1 MSAPPEIDS
10 AASDRIIVESKGLES
25 NALGMFA
32 SVAVGMAST
41 APAYSLAATLGF
53 VVAVVGLQTPL
64 LVILAFIP
72 MFLSAWATKQMNTAD
87 PDCGTSFTWAARALG
102 PKLGWFAG
110 GWGTIAADLLA
121 MASYSQVAAQYVFLL
136 IGAKSIGNDA
146 TSVWV
151 LLLGIGWIVVLTW
164 LCWRGIEISARIQ
177 ITLVV
182 VEVAILLVMAIV
194 ALIKVAAGSAPPG
207 HIDPTW
213 SWFNP
218 LKFGSFDSFMQGMLL
233 MVFIYWGWDTTTSIN
248 EETDEPGRIPGSA
261 GVYSTFLLL
270 GTYILVVVAVQA
282 FAGIGTHGIGL
293 GNPAHINDVLS
304 TLGGAIFGSSTV
316 GSILS
321 HLLLFMVLTSA
332 AATTQTTILPNARTT
347 LSMAFHKAL
356 PAIFGRIHLR
366 YKTPSFSTI
375 SFGVISIIYYVALNF
390 VSGGA
395 VIADAVD
402 ATVFFAA
409 LYLGITAIACFW
421 HYREF
426 IVGGFGRAVSYVW
439 VPLAGGV
446 ALFVLLAYSF
456 KVYWDPNQSYF
467 TITVFGITIGGT
479 LVVVVLATIAGLAW
493 MLWSMRTQAAYFSGE
508 SMRLGLSITD
518 DDQVVRVD
526 MDGAEHGGLGQGD
539 APPPGPDVVDSP

>member
-1 MSAPPEIDS
+1 
-10 AASDRIIVESKGLES
+10 
-25 NALGMFA
+25 
-32 SVAVGMAST
+32 
-41 APAYSLAATLGF
+41 
-53 VVAVVGLQTPL
+53 
-64 LVILAFIP
+64 
-72 MFLSAWATKQMNTAD
+72 
-87 PDCGTSFTWAARALG
+87 
-102 PKLGWFAG
+102 
-110 GWGTIAADLLA
+110 

-194 ALIKVAAGSAPPG
+194 ALVKVANGSAPPR

-213 SWFNP
+213 NWFDP
-218 LKFGSFDSFMQGMLL
+218 LHFGSFDSFMQGMLL

-304 TLGGAIFGSSTV
+304 TLGSSIFGSSTV

-332 AATTQTTILPNARTT
+332 AATTQTTILPKRNRAVRAARLQLQGLLGSERELFHDLGVRDHDRRHARGRGDRDDRRAVVDGVVDADSSRVLQRREHAARPLDHRRRPGRPGGHVARDVRGAAGVMGRSART
-347 LSMAFHKAL
+347 S
-356 PAIFGRIHLR
+356 
-366 YKTPSFSTI
+366 
-375 SFGVISIIYYVALNF
+375 
-390 VSGGA
+390 
-395 VIADAVD
+395 
-402 ATVFFAA
+402 
-409 LYLGITAIACFW
+409 
-421 HYREF
+421 
-426 IVGGFGRAVSYVW
+426 
-439 VPLAGGV
+439 
-446 ALFVLLAYSF
+446 
-456 KVYWDPNQSYF
+456 
-467 TITVFGITIGGT
+467 
-479 LVVVVLATIAGLAW
+479 
-493 MLWSMRTQAAYFSGE
+493 
-508 SMRLGLSITD
+508 
-518 DDQVVRVD
+518 
-526 MDGAEHGGLGQGD
+526 
-539 APPPGPDVVDSP
+539 APHANMCS